1 MNPNLL
7 IIKKGH
13 LRFLSDRKTTRESFK
28 LWVNSTYILTL
39 LFIWFLGIY
48 YVWTL
53 NVNATKW
60 YNIRTLDIKRNA
72 LNVEK
77 DLLDV
82 KIAEMQSLSNL
93 MQWEGVQM
101 MEASKDADFIVVNDL
116 KNYAFTN

>member
-1 MNPNLL
+1 M
-7 IIKKGH
+7 
-13 LRFLSDRKTTRESFK
+13 
-28 LWVNSTYILTL
+28 
-39 LFIWFLGIY
+39 
-48 YVWTL
+48 
-53 NVNATKW
+53 NATKW

-101 MEASKDADFIVVNDL
+101 MESSKDADFIVVSDL

>member
-7 IIKKGH
+7 IIKRGH
-13 LRFLSDRKTTRESFK
+13 LRFLSERKTTRESFK
-28 LWVNSTYILTL
+28 LGVNSTYILTL

-60 YNIRTLDIKRNA
+60 YNIRNLDLKRNS
-72 LNVEK
+72 LSIEK

-93 MQWEGVQM
+93 MQWEWVQM
-101 MEASKDADFIVVNDL
+101 MEASNDADFIVVKDI
-116 KNYAFTN
+116 KDYAFMN